1 MGGQMPDIPSLHPDL
16 CSGDEPNV
24 VRPHAVQF
32 LSQQHIFTASEYA
45 ALPPPSVS
53 QTDFLLINWP
63 IFERVLALDCVLAPN
78 YLNSR
83 QVTVLCAN

>member
-1 MGGQMPDIPSLHPDL
+1 VGRCLAFLHCTPTCVPVTSLMF
-16 CSGDEPNV
+16 

-32 LSQQHIFTASEYA
+32 LSQQRIFTASEYA